1 MYLSS
6 NAIGDSNNE
15 FNFQHKL
22 FLTNTQVLR
31 LRKTSGNNS
40 SANVKLLKI
49 QLRKTRQSGEF
60 SARILGQL
68 LKTGLSL
75 IKNALKLF
83 AKSASVPLGLASSAW
98 ARDTAIQKKIF
109 GSGMTTLTISN
120 EGMNDIMKTI
130 KSFEQLGLLIKG
142 VSKTIKNVVKE
153 PKGGFLGMSLGTWG
167 SSLLGNLSTG
177 KGVK

>member
-1 MYLSS
+1 M
-6 NAIGDSNNE
+6 IGDSNNE

-31 LRKTSGNNS
+31 LRKTSVNNS

-75 IKNALKLF
+75 IKNALKFF
-83 AKSASVPLGLASSAW
+83 AKSASVPLGLASSA
-98 ARDTAIQKKIF
+98 
-109 GSGMTTLTISN
+109 
-120 EGMNDIMKTI
+120 
-130 KSFEQLGLLIKG
+130 
-142 VSKTIKNVVKE
+142 
-153 PKGGFLGMSLGTWG
+153 
-167 SSLLGNLSTG
+167 
-177 KGVK
+177 